1 MLENRRSSANLVLKW
16 QTGEVLQI
24 FIRAF
29 TALSRGFKFPFAQ
42 TGVANGNLILQS
54 NFGWIPN
61 QNLVKRATRLQ
72 WKFDFRPPKCL
83 KDPPYSL

>member
-16 QTGEVLQI
+16 LKGEVLKI

-29 TALSRGFKFPFAQ
+29 TALSRGFKFPLAQ
-42 TGVANGNLILQS
+42 TGLANGNLPLQS

-61 QNLVKRATRLQ
+61 QNLIRKGYEVAMES
-72 WKFDFRPPKCL
+72 PPNV
-83 KDPPYSL
+83 

>member
-16 QTGEVLQI
+16 LKAEVLKI

-29 TALSRGFKFPFAQ
+29 TALAPAFKFRLAQ
-42 TGVANGNLILQS
+42 TGVANQNLPLQP

-61 QNLVKRATRLQ
+61 QNLVKKGYEVAMEI
-72 WKFDFRPPKCL
+72 
-83 KDPPYSL
+83 